1 MGFVFV
7 LILLIIIS
15 IPYIICSVFAVGIIE
30 IINTKVIK
38 SKVIKILIIIIILSC
53 ICILLFNFKEERPD
67 KLCTEMN
74 EINDN
79 QSLIGMSKEQVI
91 ELLGEPEYKINEENI
106 HYRYDAGS
114 LDKGLFLF
122 NTAILFDCSYGCR
135 LWVNFDENGK
145 VKHTSIQYIG

>member
-7 LILLIIIS
+7 LIMHFIIF
-15 IPYIICSVFAVGIIE
+15 IPYIICGILAVIFIS
-30 IINTKVIK
+30 ITHTKIIK
-38 SKVIKILIIIIILSC
+38 SKVMKILMIISILSF
-53 ICILLFNFKEERPD
+53 ICILVFNFKDERPD
-67 KLCTEMN
+67 NLCTEMN

-79 QSLIGMSKEQVI
+79 KSLIGMSKEQVI
-91 ELLGEPEYKINEENI
+91 ELLGEPEYKINKENI

-122 NTAILFDCSYGCR
+122 NTAILFDCSYGCK

-145 VKHTSIQYIG
+145 VKHT